1 MTFIRYA
8 ALTFLIVLT
17 ACSHRVPTSTVL
29 VIDTSLSITPR
40 AEEAVENAAREAI
53 SRMGR
58 GDRLVLI
65 PVTGDAEDSAGGHIL
80 RLVAPTVREP
90 YDMDLRRFQ
99 TEARKQF
106 AAWIASLNFCEM
118 RTDILGTLDLAR
130 QELAAM
136 PSGSKKQLVVVSDFL
151 EDESAYRFVSAL
163 ELRTPVRARA
173 LAVKLRAD
181 RHFSISGIP
190 VCLGRLESGDYAAL
204 TPARKEAV
212 RVFWDEYLG
221 DRGRAPLL
229 RFDVAGMLASND
241 CLTSQQDGQAQ

>member
-40 AEEAVENAAREAI
+40 A
-53 SRMGR
+53 
-58 GDRLVLI
+58 
-65 PVTGDAEDSAGGHIL
+65 
-80 RLVAPTVREP
+80 
-90 YDMDLRRFQ
+90 DLRRFQ